1 MKRRFGQIILIF
13 SIISFFVI
21 GSAIAET
28 VTLTAASGGTGGTWF
43 GQMAAISKLIQEEEP
58 DIVLK
63 TVPGAGLAN
72 VVRVNNN
79 EAQIAWSMP
88 IINRWAVKGEDPFKK
103 TNPNVR
109 GIAVGFTLHPCRFY
123 AIRDAGIDSLEQIA
137 EKKLPI
143 NLVVSTR
150 GRADEKLGR
159 MMLDYYGISYDSIK
173 KSGGRIM
180 HLEYMD
186 QSKKIKD
193 GQADILFHMWPV
205 PSSFIQ
211 EIVLTTPMKSLPQDP
226 ELAKVFADK
235 YGFATTTISPGLYKQ
250 KVVDVEYTTPAVDLA
265 LIVNKDIDDDIVY
278 RITKAICENEAKIHS
293 ISSRFKTFAAKKAGN
308 VKLIGVP
315 LHPGA
320 EKYYRE
326 KGYIQ

>member
-1 MKRRFGQIILIF
+1 MKKFLGQIIF
-13 SIISFFVI
+13 TFMIISVLVG

-43 GQMAAISKLIQEEEP
+43 GQMAAISKLILEEEP

-72 VVRVNNN
+72 IVRVNNN

-103 TNPNVR
+103 SNPNVR
-109 GIAVGFTLHPCRFY
+109 GIAVGFTLHPLRFL
-123 AIRDAGIDSLEQIA
+123 ARRDAGIDSLEQIA
-137 EKKLPI
+137 KKKLPI
-143 NLVVSTR
+143 NLAVSTR

-173 KSGGRIM
+173 KWGGRVM

-186 QSKKIKD
+186 QKKKIKD

-226 ELAKVFADK
+226 ELHKEWAVK
-235 YGFATTTISPGLYKQ
+235 YGFASMKMTPGMYKQ
-250 KVVDVEYTTPAVDLA
+250 KVVDEEYITPAVDLS
-265 LIVNKDIDDDIVY
+265 LIVNKDVPDDIVF
-278 RITKAICENEAKIHS
+278 RITKTICENEAKIRA
-293 ISSRFKTFAAKKAGN
+293 ISSQFEAFTAKNAGN
-308 VKLIGVP
+308 DKFIGVQ

-326 KGYIQ
+326 KGYIK

>member
-1 MKRRFGQIILIF
+1 MKKFLSQIIF
-13 SIISFFVI
+13 AFTIISVLVG

-43 GQMAAISKLIQEEEP
+43 GQMAAISKLILEEES

-72 VVRVNNN
+72 IVRVNNN
-79 EAQIAWSMP
+79 EAQVAWSMP

-103 TNPNVR
+103 ANPNVR

-123 AIRDAGIDSLEQIA
+123 AKRGAGIDSLSQIA
-137 EKKLPI
+137 KEKLPV

-173 KSGGRIM
+173 KWGGRVM

-186 QSKKIKD
+186 QKKKIQD
-193 GQADILFHMWPV
+193 GQADLLFHMWPV

-226 ELAKVFADK
+226 GLAKLWADE
-235 YGFATTTISPGLYKQ
+235 YGFASIKLAPGLYKQ
-250 KVVDVEYTTPAVDLA
+250 KVVDEEYITPAVDLA
-265 LIVNKDIDDDIVY
+265 LIVNKDIDNDIVY
-278 RITKAICENEAKIHS
+278 RITKAICENEAKIRA
-293 ISSRFKTFAAKKAGN
+293 ISSRFEAFTAKKAGDE
-308 VKLIGVP
+308 KLIGVP

-326 KGYIQ
+326 KGYIK